1 MEILNK
7 EVLYYNSSQA
17 LLVKNL
23 LVPSHTALTGNCN
36 HFLINELSHLFVKD
50 ITSKPTRKVFISR
63 LKASRR
69 KILNEDAV
77 VEFLKT
83 QNWEIHYFED
93 YSFGKQRE
101 IMSKTKYLISL
112 HGAGLT
118 NLLFMKEGGKVLE
131 LRNKNDRH
139 HNCYFALA
147 SELNLD
153 YYYQLNSGSSFIT
166 HIANI
171 TVDIPTLQENVKLME
186 SDTPST

>member
-1 MEILNK
+1 MHCQDYLHPIEWKRTSLCFYRKATAESHTSLNLWK
-7 EVLYYNSSQA
+7 FSTKRFFITTPHRHSLY
-17 LLVKNL
+17 NL
-23 LVPSHTALTGNCN
+23 LVPSHPALTGNYN
-36 HFLINELSHLFVKD
+36 HFLINELRHLFVKD

-93 YSFGKQRE
+93 YSFRKQRE

-131 LRNKNDRH
+131 LRNKND
-139 HNCYFALA
+139 
-147 SELNLD
+147 
-153 YYYQLNSGSSFIT
+153 
-166 HIANI
+166 
-171 TVDIPTLQENVKLME
+171 
-186 SDTPST
+186 